1 MRRDGLCWS
10 RSKADFRMLRD
21 VIGVSQAWVAK
32 RLGVSVL
39 TVKNWESPGEF
50 YPPRREAWDLLAG
63 LWREADGKA
72 AALVEI
78 AVEARRMAVERGVEP
93 APMPLSYWRTIKDW
107 ARVNGD
113 EGSWRVANAAT
124 RMAADR
130 LHVLGVP
137 VTVRYVET
145 EA

>member
-1 MRRDGLCWS
+1 
-10 RSKADFRMLRD
+10 
-21 VIGVSQAWVAK
+21 
-32 RLGVSVL
+32 
-39 TVKNWESPGEF
+39 
-50 YPPRREAWDLLAG
+50 
-63 LWREADGKA
+63 
-72 AALVEI
+72 
-78 AVEARRMAVERGVEP
+78 
-93 APMPLSYWRTIKDW
+93 MPLSYWRTIKVW
-107 ARVNGD
+107 AKVNGG